1 MNAGLRPGLWTTPD
15 CGNDSRAMDMLATGR
30 LARWFARLALATVF
44 LGTPAAWAEALR
56 WNVDI
61 APDGEIFP
69 VLDLSQATAAAK
81 GEAGDGSGLVAV
93 RATTD
98 VPRELRLTVETD
110 GLAEPAMVE
119 ARTLR
124 GGVPVELRPRLVWDA
139 AHLRGLAAPRVQ
151 PMRIR
156 IEAKGLPAEV
166 RELTVRVHPL
176 DDALYYF
183 REGRDRV
190 DLGWVFAAYVDPHD
204 AVVDAVLDLARDAGA
219 PVDDDTGAADAKL
232 DQVRAVWNALEA
244 HGLRYAAGDPALSR
258 GPNIYSQRVRLLAE
272 SWAERRANC
281 IDSSVLIASVLERIG
296 IRSFIVLV
304 PQHAFV
310 GFYAAENRGRPEFL
324 ETTLL
329 GTDARHLPRG
339 AASSFDAARAAGRL
353 HYNRVASRLDKAHR
367 PDYALIDLETARAYG
382 IVPLTTRAT
391 AGERRRG
398 VAARAA
404 PMR

>member
-1 MNAGLRPGLWTTPD
+1 
-15 CGNDSRAMDMLATGR
+15 MDTLATGR
-30 LARWFARLALATVF
+30 LARGIAQLALAMVF
-44 LGTPAAWAEALR
+44 LGAPAAWAEALR
-56 WNVDI
+56 WSVDV

-81 GEAGDGSGLVAV
+81 GAAGDGSGLVAV

-98 VPRELRLTVETD
+98 VPRDLRLTVETE
-110 GLAEPAMVE
+110 GLFEPAAVD

-124 GGVPVELRPRLVWDA
+124 GGVAVVLRPRLAWDPA
-139 AHLRGLAAPRVQ
+139 YLRGLGGPRSQ
-151 PMRIR
+151 PMRVR

-176 DDALYYF
+176 DEALYYF

-204 AVVDAVLDLARDAGA
+204 AVVDAVLDLARDAGDAIDDA
-219 PVDDDTGAADAKL
+219 PGIE
-232 DQVRAVWNALEA
+232 QVRAVWDALET
-244 HGLRYAAGDPALSR
+244 HGVRYDAGDPALSR
-258 GPNIYSQRVRLLAE
+258 GPNIYSQRVRLVAE
-272 SWAERRANC
+272 SWDERRANC

-310 GFYAAENRGRPEFL
+310 GFYTAGSRGRPEFL

-329 GTDARHLPRG
+329 GTGTANLPNG

-353 HYNRVASRLDKAHR
+353 HYNRIAARLDKAHR
-367 PDYALIDLETARAYG
+367 PDYALIDIETARAYG
-382 IVPLTTRAT
+382 ILPPT
-391 AGERRRG
+391 ARTGGREASRG
-398 VAARAA
+398 VAARAT

>member
-1 MNAGLRPGLWTTPD
+1 
-15 CGNDSRAMDMLATGR
+15 MDRLATGR
-30 LARWFARLALATVF
+30 PARCLARLAIALF
-44 LGTPAAWAEALR
+44 LLGAPAARAEALR
-56 WNVDI
+56 WSVDI

-69 VLDLSQATAAAK
+69 VLDLSQARAASKDA
-81 GEAGDGSGLVAV
+81 AGDGSGLVAV

-98 VPRELRLTVETD
+98 APRELRLTVETE
-110 GLAEPAMVE
+110 GLAEPATVE

-124 GGVPVELRPRLVWDA
+124 GGVPVELRPRLTWDA
-139 AHLRGLAAPRVQ
+139 AYVRGLASPRVQ

-156 IEAKGLPAEV
+156 IEAKGLASEV

-176 DDALYYF
+176 DEALYYF
-183 REGRDRV
+183 REGHDRV
-190 DLGWVFAAYVDPHD
+190 DLAWVFAAYVDPHD
-204 AVVDAVLDLARDAGA
+204 AAVEAVLDLARDAGT
-219 PVDDDTGAADAKL
+219 PVGEGRAEARL

-244 HGLRYAAGDPALSR
+244 HGLRYAAGDPAIGR
-258 GPNIYSQRVRLLAE
+258 GPSLYSQRVRLVAE

-296 IRSFIVLV
+296 IPSFIVLV
-304 PQHAFV
+304 PRHAFV
-310 GFYAAENRGRPEFL
+310 GFYAGANRSRPEFL

-353 HYNRVASRLDKAHR
+353 RFDRVAKRLDKAHR
-367 PDYALIDLETARAYG
+367 PDYALIDIETARAYG
-382 IVPLTTRAT
+382 IVPLTAREDAR
-391 AGERRRG
+391 ERRRG

>member
-1 MNAGLRPGLWTTPD
+1 
-15 CGNDSRAMDMLATGR
+15 MDRLATGR
-30 LARWFARLALATVF
+30 VARGVAWLAFAIGF
-44 LGTPAAWAEALR
+44 LGAPAAWAEALR
-56 WNVDI
+56 WSVDV
-61 APDGEIFP
+61 APDGELFP
-69 VLDLSQATAAAK
+69 VLDLSQATPAAK
-81 GEAGDGSGLVAV
+81 GAAGDGSGLVAV

-98 VPRELRLTVETD
+98 VPRDLRLTVETE
-110 GLAEPAMVE
+110 GLIEPARVD

-124 GGVPVELRPRLVWDA
+124 AGVAVELRPRLAWDTA
-139 AHLRGLAAPRVQ
+139 YLRGLAAPRIQ
-151 PMRIR
+151 PVRVR
-156 IEAKGLPAEV
+156 IEAKGLATEV

-176 DDALYYF
+176 DEALYYF

-204 AVVDAVLDLARDAGA
+204 AIVDDVLDLARDAGT
-219 PVDDDTGAADAKL
+219 PVDGDAVAKL

-244 HGLRYAAGDPALSR
+244 HGLRYAPGDPALSR
-258 GPNIYSQRVRLLAE
+258 GPSIYSQRVRLVAE

-310 GFYAAENRGRPEFL
+310 GFYTSGNRSQPEFL

-329 GTDARHLPRG
+329 GTDAGHLPRG

-353 HYNRVASRLDKAHR
+353 HFNRVAGRLDKAHR
-367 PDYALIDLETARAYG
+367 PDYALIDIETARAYG
-382 IVPLTTRAT
+382 IVPLTDRES
-391 AGERRRG
+391 AGEARRG

-404 PMR
+404 QIR

>member
-1 MNAGLRPGLWTTPD
+1 
-15 CGNDSRAMDMLATGR
+15 MDTLATGR
-30 LARWFARLALATVF
+30 LARLVARVTIALILLAA
-44 LGTPAAWAEALR
+44 PAAGAEALR
-56 WNVDI
+56 WSVDI

-69 VLDLSQATAAAK
+69 VLDLSQARAAAQNA
-81 GEAGDGSGLVAV
+81 AGDGSGLVAV
-93 RATTD
+93 HATTD
-98 VPRELRLTVETD
+98 VPRELRLTVETA
-110 GLAEPAMVE
+110 GLAEPARLD

-124 GGVPVELRPRLVWDA
+124 GGVPVELRPRLAWDA
-139 AHLRGLAAPRVQ
+139 TYLRGLSAPRAQ
-151 PMRIR
+151 PMRLR
-156 IEAKGLPAEV
+156 IEAKGLPTEV

-176 DDALYYF
+176 DEALYYF

-190 DLGWVFAAYVDPHD
+190 DLAWVFAAYVDPHD
-204 AVVDAVLDLARDAGA
+204 AAVDAVLDLARDAGT
-219 PVDDDTGAADAKL
+219 PIDEGGADAKL

-258 GPNIYSQRVRLLAE
+258 GPSIYSQRVRLVAE

-296 IRSFIVLV
+296 IPSFIVLV

-310 GFYAAENRGRPEFL
+310 GFYTAGNKSRPEFL

-329 GTDARHLPRG
+329 GTEARHLPR
-339 AASSFDAARAAGRL
+339 AAARSFDAARAAGRL
-353 HYNRVASRLDKAHR
+353 AFNRVATRLDKAHR
-367 PDYALIDLETARAYG
+367 PDYALIDIETARAYG
-382 IVPLTTRAT
+382 IVPLTAREGAR
-391 AGERRRG
+391 ERRHG

>member
-1 MNAGLRPGLWTTPD
+1 
-15 CGNDSRAMDMLATGR
+15 MDTLATGR
-30 LARWFARLALATVF
+30 LARRIARLALAIVL
-44 LGTPAAWAEALR
+44 LGAPAARAEALR
-56 WNVDI
+56 WSVDI

-69 VLDLSQATAAAK
+69 VLDLSQATVAAK
-81 GEAGDGSGLVAV
+81 DAAGDGSGLVAV

-98 VPRELRLTVETD
+98 VPRDLRLTVETE
-110 GLAEPAMVE
+110 GLAEPATVD

-124 GGVPVELRPRLVWDA
+124 GGVPVELRPRLAWDA
-139 AHLRGLAAPRVQ
+139 AYVRRFSAPRVQ
-151 PMRIR
+151 PMRVR
-156 IEAKGLPAEV
+156 IDAKGLPTEV

-183 REGRDRV
+183 RDGRDRV
-190 DLGWVFAAYVDPHD
+190 DLAWVFAAYVDPHD
-204 AVVDAVLDLARDAGA
+204 AVVDAVLDLARDAGT
-219 PVDDDTGAADAKL
+219 PVDDDTATPEAKL

-258 GPNIYSQRVRLLAE
+258 GPSLYSQRVRLLAE

-310 GFYAAENRGRPEFL
+310 GFYAGENKRRPEFL

-329 GTDARHLPRG
+329 GTEAQHLPRG

-353 HYNRVASRLDKAHR
+353 RFNRVANRLDKAHR
-367 PDYALIDLETARAYG
+367 PDYALIDIETARAYG
-382 IVPLTTRAT
+382 IVPLTARESVR
-391 AGERRRG
+391 GRRHG

>member
-1 MNAGLRPGLWTTPD
+1 
-15 CGNDSRAMDMLATGR
+15 MDRLATGR
-30 LARWFARLALATVF
+30 LARSIARLALAIVF
-44 LGTPAAWAEALR
+44 LGAPAAWAEALR
-56 WNVDI
+56 WSVDI

-81 GEAGDGSGLVAV
+81 GTAGDGSGLVAV

-98 VPRELRLTVETD
+98 VPRDLRLTVETE
-110 GLAEPAMVE
+110 GLAEPARVD

-124 GGVPVELRPRLVWDA
+124 GGVPVELRPRLAWDA
-139 AHLRGLAAPRVQ
+139 AYVRSFAAPRVQ
-151 PMRIR
+151 PMRVR

-183 REGRDRV
+183 REGHDRV
-190 DLGWVFAAYVDPHD
+190 DLAWVFAAYVDPHD
-204 AVVDAVLDLARDAGA
+204 AVVDAVLDLARDAGT
-219 PVDDDTGAADAKL
+219 PVDGDADGADAKL
-232 DQVRAVWNALEA
+232 GQVRAVWNALEA
-244 HGLRYAAGDPALSR
+244 HGVRYAAGDPALSR
-258 GPNIYSQRVRLLAE
+258 GPSIYSQRVRLVAE

-310 GFYAAENRGRPEFL
+310 GFYTADHKSRPEFL

-339 AASSFDAARAAGRL
+339 APSSFDAARVAGRL
-353 HYNRVASRLDKAHR
+353 RFNRVANRLDKAHR
-367 PDYALIDLETARAYG
+367 PDYALIDIETARAYG
-382 IVPLTTRAT
+382 IVPLTARESVR
-391 AGERRRG
+391 ERRHG

>member
-1 MNAGLRPGLWTTPD
+1 
-15 CGNDSRAMDMLATGR
+15 MDTLATGR
-30 LARWFARLALATVF
+30 LARRIARLALAMVF

-56 WNVDI
+56 WSVDI

-69 VLDLSQATAAAK
+69 VLDLSQAPAAAK
-81 GEAGDGSGLVAV
+81 GTAGDGSGLVAV

-98 VPRELRLTVETD
+98 LPRDLRLTVETE
-110 GLAEPAMVE
+110 GLVEPAVVD

-124 GGVPVELRPRLVWDA
+124 GGVPVELRPRLAWDA
-139 AHLRGLAAPRVQ
+139 SYLRGLTAPRAQ

-156 IEAKGLPAEV
+156 IEAKGLSAEV
-166 RELTVRVHPL
+166 RDLTVRVHPL

-183 REGRDRV
+183 RDGRDRV
-190 DLGWVFAAYVDPHD
+190 DLAWVFAAYVDPHD
-204 AVVDAVLDLARDAGA
+204 AAIDAVLDLARDAGT
-219 PVDDDTGAADAKL
+219 PVDDEAGTADAKIG
-232 DQVRAVWNALEA
+232 QVRAVWNALEA

-258 GPNIYSQRVRLLAE
+258 GPSIYSQRVRLVAE

-310 GFYAAENRGRPEFL
+310 GFYTSDDRRSDDSQAGNRGRPEFL

-329 GTDARHLPRG
+329 GTDVQHLPRG
-339 AASSFDAARAAGRL
+339 AASSFDAARTAGRL
-353 HYNRVASRLDKAHR
+353 HFNRVANRLDKAHR
-367 PDYALIDLETARAYG
+367 PDYALIDIETARAYG
-382 IVPLTTRAT
+382 IVPLTARESAT
-391 AGERRRG
+391 GRRHG
-398 VAARAA
+398 VPARAA

>member
-1 MNAGLRPGLWTTPD
+1 
-15 CGNDSRAMDMLATGR
+15 MDTLATGR
-30 LARWFARLALATVF
+30 LARLVVRLALAMGL
-44 LGTPAAWAEALR
+44 LGAPTAWAEALR
-56 WNVDI
+56 WSVDV

-81 GEAGDGSGLVAV
+81 GVAGDGSGLVAV

-98 VPRELRLTVETD
+98 VPRDLRLTVETE
-110 GLAEPAMVE
+110 GLAEPAVVD

-124 GGVPVELRPRLVWDA
+124 GGMPVELRPRLAWDA
-139 AHLRGLAAPRVQ
+139 PYLRSLTAPRAQ
-151 PMRIR
+151 PMRVR

-176 DDALYYF
+176 DEALYYF
-183 REGRDRV
+183 RDGRDRV
-190 DLGWVFAAYVDPHD
+190 DLAWAFAAYVDPHD
-204 AVVDAVLDLARDAGA
+204 AVVDDVLDLARGAGA
-219 PVDDDTGAADAKL
+219 PVDDDSGTAAAKI

-244 HGLRYAAGDPALSR
+244 HGVRYAAGDPALSR
-258 GPNIYSQRVRLLAE
+258 GPNIYSQRVRLVAE

-304 PQHAFV
+304 PHHAFV
-310 GFYAAENRGRPEFL
+310 GFYTAQNRSRPEFL

-329 GTDARHLPRG
+329 GTEHLPRG

-353 HYNRVASRLDKAHR
+353 HFNRVSNRLDKAHR
-367 PDYALIDLETARAYG
+367 PDYALIDIETARAYG
-382 IVPLTTRAT
+382 IVPLTARESA
-391 AGERRRG
+391 AQRRRG

>member
-1 MNAGLRPGLWTTPD
+1 
-15 CGNDSRAMDMLATGR
+15 MDTLATGR
-30 LARWFARLALATVF
+30 LARVLARLAFAMAF
-44 LGTPAAWAEALR
+44 LGAPAASAEALR
-56 WNVDI
+56 WNIDI

-69 VLDLSQATAAAK
+69 VLDLSQARAAAE
-81 GEAGDGSGLVAV
+81 GVAGDGSGLVAV

-98 VPRELRLTVETD
+98 VPRDLRLTVETE
-110 GLAEPAMVE
+110 GLAGPAAVE

-124 GGVPVELRPRLVWDA
+124 SGIAVELRPRLAWDPA
-139 AHLRGLAAPRVQ
+139 YLRGLAGPHLQ
-151 PMRIR
+151 PMRVR
-156 IEAKGLPAEV
+156 IEAKGLPGEV

-190 DLGWVFAAYVDPHD
+190 DLGWVFAAYVDPRD
-204 AVVDAVLDLARDAGA
+204 AAVDAVLDLARAAGTPLDADA
-219 PVDDDTGAADAKL
+219 VLVDAKL
-232 DQVRAVWNALEA
+232 DRVRAVWNALEA
-244 HGLRYAAGDPALSR
+244 HGLTYAPGDPALSR
-258 GPNIYSQRVRLLAE
+258 GPNIYSQRVRLVAE
-272 SWAERRANC
+272 SWAQRRANC

-310 GFYAAENRGRPEFL
+310 GFYTDGNRSRPEFL

-329 GTDARHLPRG
+329 GTEAGRLPRG

-353 HYNRVASRLDKAHR
+353 HYNRIAGRLDKAHR
-367 PDYALIDLETARAYG
+367 PDYALIDIETARAYG
-382 IVPLTTRAT
+382 IVPLTGRTK
-391 AGERRRG
+391 AGERSRG

-404 PMR
+404 PAR